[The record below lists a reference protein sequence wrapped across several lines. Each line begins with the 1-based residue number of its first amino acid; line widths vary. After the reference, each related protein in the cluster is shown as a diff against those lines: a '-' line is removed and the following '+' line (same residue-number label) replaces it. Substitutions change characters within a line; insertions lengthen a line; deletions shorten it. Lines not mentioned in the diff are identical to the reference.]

1 MCEES
6 KRLKENYEKGRKWH
20 HWGPYL
26 SERQWGTVRE
36 DYSDNGDVWSYFTHD
51 QSRMRAYRWGED
63 GIAGISDIRCNLC
76 FSLGMWNGKDSILK
90 ERLFGLTG
98 PEGNHGE
105 DVKELYFYLENTP
118 THSYMK
124 YLYKYSQNKYP
135 YADLLRINKMRGL
148 NHTEYEVLD
157 TGIFDNKNYFDVYIT
172 YAKGSEDDILIK
184 INVKN
189 RSKQAAD
196 IWLLPTLLFR
206 NEWGFK
212 ENIEK
217 PIIEKQEGG
226 VGYGKVKA
234 SHPKLN
240 DYTLYF
246 ETPDRLLFT
255 ENDSNAERLFGLKNQ
270 NPYVKDLFHDMVT
283 QDNFKAAEGHT
294 SGTKFSP
301 LYHFAIEGDGNQ
313 IIKLRLSKDGNLLDP
328 LGESYLDI
336 ISKRKE
342 ECNEFYEPY
351 TQNFS
356 PDDAKI
362 IRQGLA
368 GMLWTKQFYSLDIE
382 EWIAG
387 DAKQPKPSG
396 WRKYGR
402 NHHWKHLINEDIIS
416 MPDKWEYPWYAA
428 WDLAFHCIPLA
439 LIDPAFAKHQMV
451 LMLREWYMSPKG
463 QIPAYEWSFSD
474 VNPPVQAW
482 ATYRIYEID
491 KDKTGTGDLYFL
503 KRVFNKLVINFTWWI
518 NRKDRHDNN
527 IFEGGFLGLDNIG
540 LFDRSQGLPGGGY
553 LEQADGTAWMAL
565 YSLNMLQMAIEIAQY
580 DKSYEDMAT
589 KFFEHFV
596 YIAEALNSPKPDG
609 SSLWDEVDG
618 FFFDLLV
625 KPNNTMIPLK
635 TRSLVGLMT
644 INPVTVIPKAAM
656 DKLPGFR
663 GRLEWFRNYRA
674 NKGKYLVI
682 EDYDT
687 DRDLLLSLMPKN
699 RLLKIMNSLVDED
712 EFLSKYGIRSLS
724 KIHKT
729 PYNINI
735 DGQTYG
741 VRYDPAESTSYMFGG
756 NSNWRGP
763 IWFPINYMIVEALR
777 EYYKYYGDAIKIECP
792 AKSGNM
798 LTFDDIAELIST
810 RLINLFRKDSDGDRP
825 VNSAHGQYFK
835 DKKFE
840 DLVLFYEYFHG
851 ETGRGL
857 GASHQTGW
865 TGLVVNLML
874 EQKKVEFIPKGLIAT
889 NSQI

>member
-1 MCEES
+1 MIEEN
-6 KRLKENYEKGRKWH
+6 KRLKENYEGGRKWH
-20 HWGPYL
+20 VWGPYL

-36 DYSDNGDVWSYFTHD
+36 DYSDNGDVWNYFTHD

-76 FSLGMWNGKDSILK
+76 FSLAFWNGKDSILK

-105 DVKELYFYLENTP
+105 DVKELYFYLDNTP

-124 YLYKYSQNKYP
+124 YLYKYGQSKYP
-135 YADLLRINKMRGL
+135 YADLNRINKMRGL
-148 NHTEYEVLD
+148 NHTEYEILD
-157 TGIFDNKNYFDVYIT
+157 TGIFDNRKYFDIYIT
-172 YAKGSEDDILIK
+172 YAKASEEDILIK

-189 RSKQAAD
+189 RSKDAAE
-196 IWLLPTLLFR
+196 IWVLPTLLFR

-217 PIIEKQEGG
+217 PVIKKNKEYETSGSVI
-226 VGYGKVKA
+226 A
-234 SHPKLN
+234 SHPKLK
-240 DYTLYF
+240 DYNLYF
-246 ETPDRLLFT
+246 EKPEKWLFT
-255 ENDSNAERLFGLKNQ
+255 ENDSNAEKLFGLKNET
-270 NPYVKDLFHDMVT
+270 PYVKDLFHDMVIKN
-283 QDNFKAAEGHT
+283 DFSLAGKRT

-301 LYHFAIEGDGNQ
+301 LYHFTIEGEGNKV
-313 IIKLRLSKDGNLLDP
+313 IKLRLKKEKDDNP
-328 LGESYLDI
+328 LGEQFDEIMRL
-336 ISKRKE
+336 RKAE
-342 ECNEFYEPY
+342 ANEFYQPLTEK
-351 TQNFS
+351 FS
-356 PDDAKI
+356 EDDSRI
-362 IRQGLA
+362 IKQGLA
-368 GMLWTKQFYSLDIE
+368 GMLWTKQYYGLDIE
-382 EWIAG
+382 EWISG
-387 DAKQPKPSG
+387 DPKQPKPSQ

-439 LIDPAFAKHQMV
+439 LVDPEFAKHQIV

-482 ATYRIYEID
+482 ATYRIYQID
-491 KDKTGTGDLYFL
+491 KEKKGNGDLYFL

-518 NRKDRHDNN
+518 NRKDRNDNN

-540 LFDRSQGLPGGGY
+540 IFDRSQGLPGGGY

-565 YSLNMLQMAIEIAQY
+565 YSLNMLQMALEIAQY
-580 DKSYEDMAT
+580 DQSYEDMAT

-596 YIAEALNSPKPDG
+596 YIAEALNSPRQDG
-609 SSLWDEVDG
+609 SSLWDEIDG
-618 FFFDLLV
+618 FYFDLLV
-625 KPNNTMIPLK
+625 KPNNAMIPLK

-644 INPVTVIPKAAM
+644 LNPVMVIPKGAL
-656 DKLPGFR
+656 DRLQGFK
-663 GRLEWFRNYRA
+663 GRLEWFRNYRIK
-674 NKGKYLVI
+674 KGKYVVI
-682 EDYDT
+682 EDYGPDK
-687 DRDLLLSLMPKN
+687 DLLLSLVPKN
-699 RLLKIMNSLVDED
+699 RLLKILNALTDEE
-712 EFLSKYGIRSLS
+712 EFLSRYGIRSLS

-735 DGQTYG
+735 DGQSFS

-763 IWFPINYMIVEALR
+763 IWFPLNYMIVEALR
-777 EYYKYYGDAIKIECP
+777 EYHKYYGDDIKVEMP
-792 AKSGNM
+792 LRSGNFKNLSEIADEISNR
-798 LTFDDIAELIST
+798 LT
-810 RLINLFRKDSDGDRP
+810 NLFRKDEDGDRA
-825 VNSAHGQYFK
+825 VNIAHRKYFR

-874 EQKKVEFIPKGLIAT
+874 EQLHKE
-889 NSQI
+889 

>member
-1 MCEES
+1 MSAER

-20 HWGPYL
+20 FWGPYL

-36 DYSDNGDVWSYFTHD
+36 DYSDNGDVWNYFSHD

-63 GIAGISDIRCNLC
+63 GIAGISDIKCNLC
-76 FSLGMWNGKDSILK
+76 FSMAFWNGKDSILK

-105 DVKELYFYLENTP
+105 DVKELYYYLDNTP

-124 YLYKYSQNKYP
+124 YLYKYAQNKYP
-135 YADLLRINKMRGL
+135 YADLNRINKMRGL

-157 TGIFDNKNYFDVYIT
+157 TGIFDNKKYFDIYIT
-172 YAKGSEDDILIK
+172 YAKVAEEDILIK

-189 RSKQAAD
+189 RAKEAAE
-196 IWLLPTLLFR
+196 IWVLPTLLFR

-217 PIIEKQEGG
+217 PVIKKNKDGATFG
-226 VGYGKVKA
+226 SVTT
-234 SHPKLN
+234 SHPVLN
-240 DYTLYF
+240 NYHLYF
-246 ETPDRLLFT
+246 ETPEKCLFT
-255 ENDSNAERLFGLKNQ
+255 ENDSNAERLFGLKNET
-270 NPYVKDLFHDMVT
+270 PYVKDLFHDMVT
-283 QDNFKAAEGHT
+283 NKDFKLAEKRDH
-294 SGTKFSP
+294 GTKFAP
-301 LYHFAIEGDGNQ
+301 MYHCNVEGEGNVV
-313 IIKLRLSKDGNLLDP
+313 IKLRLSRQDNLADP
-328 LGESYLDI
+328 LGVEYDEVMRQ
-336 ISKRKE
+336 RKME
-342 ECNEFYEPY
+342 ANEFYQPFTEKFPE
-351 TQNFS
+351 
-356 PDDAKI
+356 DDARI

-368 GMLWTKQFYSLDIE
+368 GMLWTKQYYGLDIE

-387 DAKQPKPSG
+387 DPKQPKPSP

-439 LIDPAFAKHQMV
+439 LVDPEFAKHQMV

-463 QIPAYEWSFSD
+463 QIPAYEWSFND

-482 ATYRIYEID
+482 ATFRIYQID
-491 KDKTGTGDLYFL
+491 KEKNGEGDLYFL
-503 KRVFNKLVINFTWWI
+503 KRVFNKLIINFTWWI
-518 NRKDRHDNN
+518 NRKDRNDNN

-540 LFDRSQGLPGGGY
+540 IFDRSQGLPGGGY

-565 YSLNMLQMAIEIAQY
+565 YSLNMLQMALEIAQY

-609 SSLWDEVDG
+609 SSLWDEIDG
-618 FFFDLLV
+618 FYFDLLV
-625 KPNNTMIPLK
+625 KPNNSMIPLK

-644 INPVTVIPKAAM
+644 INPVMVIPKGAL
-656 DKLPGFR
+656 DLLPGFK
-663 GRLEWFRNYRA
+663 GRLEWFRNYRI
-674 NKGKYLVI
+674 KRGKYLVI
-682 EDYDT
+682 EDYGPDK
-687 DRDLLLSLMPKN
+687 DLLLSLVPKN
-699 RLLKIMNSLVDED
+699 RLLKILNALVDEE

-735 DGQTYG
+735 DGQSFG

-763 IWFPINYMIVEALR
+763 IWFPLNYMIVEALR
-777 EYYKYYGDAIKIECP
+777 EYHKYYGDTILVEAP
-792 AKSGNM
+792 LKSGKMKN
-798 LTFDDIAELIST
+798 LSEVADEIST
-810 RLINLFRKDSDGDRP
+810 RLSNLFRKDKDGDRP
-825 VNSAHGQYFK
+825 VNIAHRKYYR

-874 EQKKVEFIPKGLIAT
+874 EKENK
-889 NSQI
+889 